1 MGYFFTLFL
10 AFIILSVILS
20 EKDRKRREAI
30 KKMRRP
36 PVEETFNPDNFKV
49 PEPATAPQDNTYYGE
64 DVPRTT
70 KAAVQEEKKTAGKEL
85 DLDPEKMIIYSEI
98 LKPKF

>member
-1 MGYFFTLFL
+1 M
-10 AFIILSVILS
+10 FIVISIVTSEIKRKQRQASRRIQPPRQEDYDTQDFHIPEQSV
-20 EKDRKRREAI
+20 K
-30 KKMRRP
+30 
-36 PVEETFNPDNFKV
+36 PV
-49 PEPATAPQDNTYYGE
+49 QDSYYGE

-70 KAAVQEEKKTAGKEL
+70 ENAVSEEKKDHGQEL